1 MSIGFTTSLKQCSLK
16 IRNRINILPVE
27 CILVHV
33 PDRNTRNRWFVVS
46 IPEYIRI
53 FRLLF
58 TNLSS
63 GLLVNLSRP
72 RCICWGEKNF
82 ASVNYSK
89 HTRGAPVTRILSG
102 RLSWNFHDF
111 PPSPF
116 STRICISWFFY
127 IHHFLFTTRYIF
139 HQYIYIFFSLL
150 YYKMFILNLSIY
162 RFPFKCVES
171 PRSISIIILQKIEK
185 FKFGI
190 QISTSKHSSN
200 NSKRHKSIDRH
211 PWWETG

>member
-1 MSIGFTTSLKQCSLK
+1 MQLLVLSFLYHLKVIKRSIECIFMVYKAMSIGFTTSLKQCSLK
-16 IRNRINILPVE
+16 IRNWINILPVG

-102 RLSWNFHDF
+102 RLSWNFHAPVF
-111 PPSPF
+111 HAHLHILIFLHPPF
-116 STRICISWFFY
+116 SLYHAIYFSSK
-127 IHHFLFTTRYIF
+127 
-139 HQYIYIFFSLL
+139 YIYIFFFST
-150 YYKMFILNLSIY
+150 IL
-162 RFPFKCVES
+162 
-171 PRSISIIILQKIEK
+171 
-185 FKFGI
+185 
-190 QISTSKHSSN
+190 
-200 NSKRHKSIDRH
+200 
-211 PWWETG
+211 